1 MTKESESKEMQE
13 YFEAIENQLSAAY
26 KVANEARKKGYDP
39 EEKVD
44 IPLAHD
50 MAERVEGL
58 ISAVTPKLLG
68 SGMIKRIRELEREH
82 GALAW
87 EVALKIAEE
96 VAQEKF
102 CKFGDRKEAMET
114 GIRVG
119 FAYHTLG
126 IVSAPLEGF
135 VELKIKKRRDG
146 KDYLAV
152 SYAGPVRGAGGT
164 GASVSVVIADYV
176 RKKMGYDVYDPDE
189 KEINR
194 TITELYDY
202 HEFVTNLQYKPSK
215 EEIALLVK
223 NLTVEVDGDPTEK
236 IEVSNYKDLDRI
248 STNKIRSGVCL
259 VVSMLTLKAPK
270 LWKKLQKFQK
280 EFGIDWSFLEKFL
293 ELQKK
298 KKAGTE
304 EKEKTLKVTPN
315 YTYIAD
321 LVAGRPVL
329 SHPSA
334 AGGFR
339 LRYGRSRTSGFS
351 AAAIHPATMR
361 ILNKYV
367 AVGTQ
372 LKIERPGKATAVT
385 SCDAID
391 GPIVK
396 LTNGNV
402 IKINTEEEAK
412 DNLGNIGEILF
423 LGDIL
428 INYGDFSENGHA
440 LVPAGYC
447 EEWYAQELEKATVDL
462 FGSLDVE
469 KLSDLAE
476 VPSAILAKILKNPSE
491 KISAS
496 DAINISRKLNIP
508 LHPSFSYYW
517 TAISTDQFLLFL
529 EWFKKASI
537 IKEEKII
544 KIVLP
549 FKEDAKRIL
558 ELVGAPHLSVN
569 EEFVVIEKEEAES
582 ILASLNITSNDK
594 ISELEEF
601 TKKNKEKNP
610 LEIINSISSI
620 NLRDKAGTFIGARM
634 GRPEKSKMRK
644 LTGSPQVLFPV
655 GEEGG
660 RLRSFQSA
668 SEIGKVRAD
677 LPIYYCGHCNK
688 ETVLSVCET
697 CDKKTKKKFF
707 CRICGNIEEQVCKK
721 HGPASTFK
729 TQDVN
734 INELFDAVLNNKL
747 KTKTTPDLIKGVRG
761 TSNKDHIP
769 ENILKGIIRAKHDVY
784 VNKDGTIR
792 YDMTELPIT
801 HFKQREIKTSLKK
814 LKELGYE
821 KDIFGKEL
829 ESGNQIIEL
838 RPQDIILPS
847 GQEALDETADIVLMR
862 MANFVDELLAVMYGQ
877 QPFYNF
883 KNKEDLIGS
892 IVIGLAPHISAG
904 MIGRVIGFSETQGC
918 YAHPLWHA
926 ALRRDCD
933 GDECCIMLLMDALL
947 NFSRQFLPDKRG
959 GRTMDSPL
967 VLTTKLIPGEVDDMV
982 HGMDVARK
990 YPLELYDAASKYKYP
1005 WEVEIEKLGKRLGT
1019 AAQYEGLGFT
1029 HDVSSINSGVMCS
1042 AYKTLP
1048 SMEEKLK
1055 GQMDL
1060 AERIRAVNAVD
1071 VARLVIEKHLLRDI
1085 RGNLRKFSTQQ
1096 FRCVK
1101 CNEKFRR
1108 PPLIGKC
1115 TKCGGKIIFTVSEG
1129 SVVKYLEPT
1138 LSLAEKYNLPPYLKQ
1153 TLELTKRMIEGVFG
1167 KQKDK
1172 QTGLG
1177 KWFG

>member
-1 MTKESESKEMQE
+1 MESKEIQK
-13 YFEAIENQLSAAY
+13 YFESIEAQLNAAY
-26 KVANEARKKGYDP
+26 KIAGEARKKGYDP

-58 ISAVTPKLLG
+58 VSAVMPQLLG
-68 SGMIKRIRELEREH
+68 SGMLKRIRELEKEY

-102 CKFGDRKEAMET
+102 CKFSNKKEAMET

-135 VELKIKKRRDG
+135 VELKIKKRRDAQE
-146 KDYLAV
+146 YFAL

-164 GASVSVVIADYV
+164 GAAVSVIIADYV
-176 RKKMGYDVYDPDE
+176 RKKMGYNLYDPDE
-189 KEINR
+189 NEINR
-194 TITELYDY
+194 ITTELYDY
-202 HEFVTNLQYKPSK
+202 HEFVTNLQYKPSE
-215 EEIALLVK
+215 EEIAFLMK
-223 NLTVEVDGDPTEK
+223 NLPVEIDGEPSEK
-236 IEVSNYKDLDRI
+236 IEVSNYKDLDRV
-248 STNKIRSGVCL
+248 STNQIRSGVCL
-259 VVSMLTLKAPK
+259 VVSMLALKAPK
-270 LWKKLQKFQK
+270 LWKRLQRFQK

-304 EKEKTLKVTPN
+304 IKEDKPKITPN
-315 YTYIAD
+315 YTYISD

-351 AAAIHPATMR
+351 AAAIHPATMH
-361 ILNKYV
+361 ILNKYI
-367 AVGTQ
+367 AAGTQ
-372 LKIERPGKATAVT
+372 LKIERPGKAAAVT
-385 SCDAID
+385 SCDTID
-391 GPIVK
+391 GPIIK
-396 LTNGNV
+396 LNNGSV
-402 IKINTEEEAK
+402 IKLDTEQAAK
-412 DNLGNIGEILF
+412 DNLENLKEILF

-428 INYGDFSENGHA
+428 INYGDFSENGHV

-447 EEWYAQELEKATVDL
+447 EEWYVQELEKATVDL
-462 FGSLDVE
+462 FGALDME
-469 KLSDLAE
+469 KLAFLVE
-476 VPSAILAKILKNPSE
+476 VPATTLAKLLKNPLE
-491 KISAS
+491 KISAY
-496 DAINISRKLNIP
+496 DAINISKKLSIP
-508 LHPSFSYYW
+508 LHPGFSYYW
-517 TAISTDQFLLFL
+517 NTISTDQFILLL
-529 EWFKKASI
+529 DWLKKSNVV
-537 IKEEKII
+537 KEEASLKII
-544 KIVLP
+544 LP

-558 ELVGAPHLSVN
+558 ELLGVPHIAVGN
-569 EEFVVIEKEEAES
+569 EFVVVEKEEAES
-582 ILASLNITSNDK
+582 ILATLNLAINEKTQ
-594 ISELEEF
+594 ELEEF
-601 TKKNKEKNP
+601 ALKHREKKP
-610 LEIINSISSI
+610 LEIINSISEI
-620 NLRDKAGTFIGARM
+620 KLRDKAGTFIGARM

-644 LTGSPQVLFPV
+644 LTGSPHVLFPV

-668 SEIGKVRAD
+668 TEIGKVRAD
-677 LPIYYCGHCNK
+677 LPIYYCGHCKK
-688 ETVLSVCET
+688 ETVLSVCEK
-697 CDKKTKKKFF
+697 CDKKTKKRFF
-707 CRICGNIEEQVCKK
+707 CKICGNIDDPICKK
-721 HGPASTFK
+721 HGIALTFK

-734 INELFDAVLNNKL
+734 INELFDDVMNNKL
-747 KTKTTPDLIKGVRG
+747 KTKQIPDLIKGVRG
-761 TSNKDHIP
+761 TANKDHMP
-769 ENILKGIIRAKHDVY
+769 ENIIKGIIRAKHEVH

-801 HFKQREIKTSLKK
+801 HFKPKEIKTSIQK
-814 LKELGYE
+814 LKALGYE

-829 ESGNQIIEL
+829 ETGNQIVEL
-838 RPQDIILPS
+838 KPQDIILPA
-847 GQEALDETADIVLMR
+847 GQEALDETADLVLLKI
-862 MANFVDELLAVMYGQ
+862 ANFIDELLVTMYGQ
-877 QPFYNF
+877 DPFYNF
-883 KNKEDLIGS
+883 KNKDDTIGS
-892 IVIGLAPHISAG
+892 LIIGLAPHISAG
-904 MIGRVIGFSETQGC
+904 MIGRIIGFSETQGC

-933 GDECCIMLLMDALL
+933 GDECCMILLMDALL

-967 VLTTKLIPGEVDDMV
+967 VLTSKLIPGEVDDMV
-982 HGMDVARK
+982 HGMDVVWK
-990 YPLELYDAASKYKYP
+990 YPLEFYNAALNYKYP
-1005 WEVEIEKLGKRLGT
+1005 WEIEIEKLGKRLGT
-1019 AAQYEGLGFT
+1019 IGQYEGLGFT
-1029 HDVSSINSGVMCS
+1029 HDISSINSGVLCS
-1042 AYKTLP
+1042 AYKILP

-1055 GQMDL
+1055 GQMLL
-1060 AERIRAVNAVD
+1060 AEKIRAVNVLD
-1071 VARLVIEKHLLRDI
+1071 VARLVVEKHLLKDI

-1129 SVVKYLEPT
+1129 SIIKYLEPT
-1138 LSLAEKYNLPPYLKQ
+1138 LSLIGKYNVTPYLKQ

-1167 KQKDK
+1167 RQKEK

-1177 KWFG
+1177 KWFS